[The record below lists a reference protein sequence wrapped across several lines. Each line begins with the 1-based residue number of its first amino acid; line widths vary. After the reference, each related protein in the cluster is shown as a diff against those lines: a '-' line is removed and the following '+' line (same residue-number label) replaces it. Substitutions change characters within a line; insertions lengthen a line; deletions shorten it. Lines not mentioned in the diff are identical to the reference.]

1 MSLLLQRAFRISRRN
16 KRLLLLILDALIL
29 SACLVLAMV
38 LKQGTMMAATNAASP
53 VLLVAVPLCLIT
65 LWLMGFYHAIV
76 RFMGLRALLTMA
88 VGLPLASLALW
99 GASRALGFPLSGS
112 TLSIFALLSLLGLSI
127 SRLVVRS
134 LYQQITMRPRI
145 RVVIYGAGSAG
156 VQLVNSLRQGKEF
169 LPVAFVD
176 DWRGMHGTIVQ
187 GLKVYSPQRLERLL
201 ERCGAERILLA
212 MPSLPRVKRREILHS
227 LETLKAPVQTIP
239 AIEEMVRHG
248 AQINEIRDV
257 SVEDLLGRE
266 PIAARQELLQANVRD
281 KVVMV
286 TGAGGSIGSELCRQ
300 ILRQRPRM
308 LLLLELSEFALY
320 AIDGELRD
328 IATTEGLTDIE
339 IKPLLGSVQNRQ
351 RLEGVMR
358 SFGVQTLYHAAAYK
372 HVPMVEYN
380 VAEGVRNN
388 VFGTLETALAAV
400 AAEVE
405 TFVLVSTDKA
415 VRPTNVM
422 GTTKRLAE
430 LICQA
435 LARHQSGTRF
445 CMVRFGNV
453 LGSSGSVIPLFK
465 RQIANGGPLTVT
477 HPDITRFFMTIPE
490 AAELVLQAGAMG
502 KGGDVFVLDMGEP
515 VKISDLARQMIR
527 LSGLEVRSAGQ
538 PAGDIEIVFS
548 GLRPGEKLYE
558 EVLIGANASLTDHPR
573 ILTEQEQHWEWERLA
588 PYLQHLREAVQANA
602 MEQVRELLGSAPT
615 AYQPDSPIVDLE
627 WMSHRHP
634 LPDATPDTA
643 QEIAAAVDSGG
654 ETTET
659 PKTSVISAESR
670 RKPPMAPTLPSNAPP
685 LAEHALGHAFI
696 ARM

>member
-38 LKQGTMMAATNAASP
+38 LKQGAVTAAADAASP
-53 VLLVAVPLCLIT
+53 MLLISVPLCLIT

-88 VGLPLASLALW
+88 VGLPLACLTLW
-99 GASRALGFPLSGS
+99 GAGQALGFPLSGS
-112 TLSIFALLSLLGLSI
+112 TLSIFALLSLLGLSV

-134 LYQQITMRPRI
+134 LYQQVTMRPRI

-156 VQLVNSLRQGKEF
+156 VQLVHSLRQGKEF
-169 LPVAFVD
+169 LPVAFID

-187 GLKVYSPQRLERLL
+187 GLKVYSPLLLEQLI

-212 MPSLPRVKRREILHS
+212 MPSLPRMKRREILHS
-227 LETLKAPVQTIP
+227 LETLKAAVQTIP
-239 AIEEMVRHG
+239 AIEDMVRHG

-266 PIAARQELLQANVRD
+266 PVAARQELLQADVRD

-300 ILRQRPRM
+300 ILLQRPRM

-328 IATTEGLTDIE
+328 IATAEGLTDIE

-351 RLEGVMR
+351 RLEGVMH

-388 VFGTLETALAAV
+388 VFGTMETALAAV

-435 LARHQSGTRF
+435 LARHQRSTRF

-490 AAELVLQAGAMG
+490 AAELVLQAGALG

-515 VKISDLARQMIR
+515 VKIADLARQMIR
-527 LSGLEVRSAGQ
+527 LSGLEVRSVGQ

-558 EVLIGANASLTDHPR
+558 EVLIGADASLTDHPR
-573 ILTEQEQHWEWERLA
+573 ILTEEEQHWEWERLA
-588 PYLQHLREAVQANA
+588 PYLQRLKEAVQANA
-602 MEQVRELLGSAPT
+602 MEQVRELLGTAPT

-627 WMSHRHP
+627 WLSQGLP
-634 LPDATPDTA
+634 LPGATPDTA
-643 QEIAAAVDSGG
+643 QDVCATDLSLTSGSNG
-654 ETTET
+654 FGTRNASTTN
-659 PKTSVISAESR
+659 R
-670 RKPPMAPTLPSNAPP
+670 RKVKMVKAVSDESQLLTDQSLSQ
-685 LAEHALGHAFI
+685 ALI
-696 ARM
+696 ARS